1 MQGGQQGY
9 PWKCLVLFAKNDPI
23 STIQRGIWA
32 FWKAYDQL
40 RCTIGKRASLTHNL
54 CLVFVSVQVDE
65 NNDDVVP
72 AKWIERRRGRNSDS
86 DFDHLLCAQRLKSW
100 TEKTASPPSAPP
112 SNRSG
117 VMQVDATNTNNILLN
132 MQVLYKEKECSCSTS
147 VNHNDQ
153 REWVILVSIQCPY
166 WPACWRARRPAG
178 TTHLEWRLPVT
189 RPCHAVDWSL
199 GVA

>member
-1 MQGGQQGY
+1 MWVFWLGTCGFAQSPQTRLAGSHGLYNWALPGDMQGGQQGY

-32 FWKAYDQL
+32 FWKAHDQL

-54 CLVFVSVQVDE
+54 CLVSVSVQVDE

-132 MQVLYKEKECSCSTS
+132 MLMRIRSYTRKKS
-147 VNHNDQ
+147 VH
-153 REWVILVSIQCPY
+153 
-166 WPACWRARRPAG
+166 ARPAS
-178 TTHLEWRLPVT
+178 TTTIRG
-189 RPCHAVDWSL
+189 S
-199 GVA
+199 G